1 MTCRNN
7 DSHMA
12 RLERVLGENQGRN
25 QKTMILLFVMLL
37 VSTSIYGKDDNLPE
51 IQSKGQ
57 TEVNPII
64 YTQS

>member
-1 MTCRNN
+1 
-7 DSHMA
+7 MA

-57 TEVNPII
+57 V
-64 YTQS
+64 

>member
-57 TEVNPII
+57 V
-64 YTQS
+64 

>member
-1 MTCRNN
+1 
-7 DSHMA
+7 MA

>member
-1 MTCRNN
+1 
-7 DSHMA
+7 
-12 RLERVLGENQGRN
+12 
-25 QKTMILLFVMLL
+25 MILLFVMLL

>member
-1 MTCRNN
+1 
-7 DSHMA
+7 MA

-57 TEVNPII
+57 TEVTPII

>member
-57 TEVNPII
+57 TCP
-64 YTQS
+64 SD

>member
-12 RLERVLGENQGRN
+12 RLEKVLGENQGRN

-51 IQSKGQ
+51 IQSEGQ
-57 TEVNPII
+57 TCP
-64 YTQS
+64 SD

>member
-57 TEVNPII
+57 G
-64 YTQS
+64 SL